1 MDLFAS
7 IFGIILV
14 TVSLGVTYQFG
25 IKPDREAKKRR
36 AKQALD
42 EMRRQHWERLRKRS
56 AHRTKLSGVR

>member
-42 EMRRQHWERLRKRS
+42 EMRRQHWERLRKRPAS
-56 AHRTKLSGVR
+56 QN